1 MSRRSRRVALLAG
14 PVAALMVAGCTADG
28 QALRPDAELTSM
40 SGPTAAAPGPGLFA
54 VNSQRLGGLIVIDV
68 RGYVLYRSDAD
79 DASPSRSAC
88 VGECATTWRPMP
100 ASDIGRLKIVGIDR
114 GKIGRVVRPDRTEQL
129 TLSGWPLY
137 GYSGDRM
144 PGDTSGHGQDG
155 WFAISPAGA
164 RAGRSA
170 P

>member
-1 MSRRSRRVALLAG
+1 MSRRSRWAALLAG
-14 PVAALMVAGCTADG
+14 PAAALMVAGCTTDG
-28 QALRPDAELTSM
+28 GALRPDTELTRM
-40 SGPTAAAPGPGLFA
+40 SSPSAAPGPGLFA
-54 VNSQRLGGLIVIDV
+54 VNSQRLSGLIVIDV
-68 RGYVLYRSDAD
+68 QGYVLYRSDAD

-88 VGECATTWRPMP
+88 VDECAEIWRPMP
-100 ASDIGRLKIVGIDR
+100 VSDIGRLRIVGIDR
-114 GKIGRVVRPDRTEQL
+114 GKIGRVIRPDRTEQL

-144 PGDTSGHGQDG
+144 PGDTSGHGRNG

-164 RAGRSA
+164 RAGRST